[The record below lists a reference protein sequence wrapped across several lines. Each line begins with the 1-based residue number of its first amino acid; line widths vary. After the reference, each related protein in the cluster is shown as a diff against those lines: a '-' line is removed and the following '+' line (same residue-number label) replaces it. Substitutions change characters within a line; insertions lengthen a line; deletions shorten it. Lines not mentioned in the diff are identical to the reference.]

1 METTIKKLSLS
12 PSWIIAALNDK
23 TSSTLV
29 TDKQKNHLS
38 VLTLHKDQMVK
49 SELPQENK
57 IKQITSKKMKQI
69 MINFLLI

>member
-29 TDKQKNHLS
+29 SDKQKNHLS
-38 VLTLHKDQMVK
+38 VLTLPKDQMVK

-57 IKQITSKKMKQI
+57 IKQITSKKIKQI
-69 MINFLLI
+69 MMNFLLI